1 MEQGKIMEALAT
13 VKDPQTGKDL
23 VSSNR
28 IHDLKIDGQQIN
40 VSIQLPTL
48 SMPGKSELNFA
59 AMAAIQAVYPNAEVN
74 VHNFAKAQEAL
85 QPTRILSQVKNII
98 AVASGKG
105 GVGKSTVSVNLAL
118 ALQQQGHRV
127 GLIDADLYGPSIP
140 TMLGLQG
147 QKPKVQ
153 DLDGKAML
161 TPLRAHGM
169 PVMSLGFIID
179 PDQAVVLRGPRL
191 GGIIRQ
197 FLADCIWPELDYMII
212 DLPPGTGDI
221 QLTLVQTVPV
231 TGVVT
236 VTTPQEV
243 AVIDAVKAVNMF
255 LLPNVNVPIL
265 GIVENMSWFTPE
277 ELPDN
282 KYYLFGEGGGA
293 RLAKMAE
300 TELLGQIP
308 LVQGI
313 REGGDK
319 GRPVVMHNPDNP
331 SRLAFLEIASGLVA
345 QVAKRNEGKAP
356 TKKVDVVR

>member
-1 MEQGKIMEALAT
+1 MDSEKIMEALST

-28 IHDLKIDGQQIN
+28 IHDLKIDGQQVN
-40 VSIQLPTL
+40 VSIQLPSL

-59 AMAAIQAVYPNAEVN
+59 AMAAVQAVYPTAEVN

-85 QPTRILSQVKNII
+85 QPKRILSQVTNII

-243 AVIDAVKAVNMF
+243 AVVDAVKAINMF

-282 KYYLFGEGGGA
+282 KYYLFGEGGGD
-293 RLAKMAE
+293 RLATMAE
-300 TELLGQIP
+300 TKLLGQIP

-331 SRLAFLEIASGLVA
+331 SRLAFLEIASALTT
-345 QVAKRNEGKAP
+345 QVNSRNEGQAP